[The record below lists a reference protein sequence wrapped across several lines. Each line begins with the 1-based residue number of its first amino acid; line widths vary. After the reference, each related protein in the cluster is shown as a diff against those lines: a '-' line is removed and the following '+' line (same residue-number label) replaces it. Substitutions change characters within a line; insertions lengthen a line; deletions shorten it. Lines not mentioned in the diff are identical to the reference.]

1 MQKSS
6 KKGIIN
12 AAATLLSCAVL
23 GIGAIHQSKAFGAE
37 TQIPQKTLDGE
48 APAVQES
55 KFNVP
60 LTELQVTVHEYKS
73 LPARQPTRHQ
83 RRRKPKMAA
92 VPIGTPILVQ
102 DDAAVAQVESQ
113 EAQKARLAIQ
123 PGEDK
128 SGVAAKLPIDGVSR
142 QGIAVTAE
150 GVARPDESEAEESD
164 PFATS
169 VAKKQVAEIKPAT
182 TGKKRYQLAPIKWG
196 ARVTE
201 TLTKMRERHNEAKL
215 YGDMKVVTLEN
226 DRRSFYNTQTAE
238 IKGSTYVLQPYI
250 AQIEGNLGIVKTR
263 EKRTTN
269 TFQDEKQITNDQAS
283 LRHHKFF
290 GNGSVSLFNRS
301 RFPFSASFNVTNADA
316 KADYINSNSDTK
328 SVFLQQ
334 QYRPARGPERYNA
347 SYQHV
352 SSTAGAG
359 SSQSSAVGSEA
370 QKSSYSALQGSYST
384 KLGAHQMYPFSALYR
399 HSETLSSSSSGNM
412 TADILTAQHTY
423 LPPESLLA
431 ISSTGAFTASR
442 QDRSGNSQ
450 SAQFVQLNS
459 TVSWQPE
466 SEDIPLF
473 LTGTGRFF
481 DASTSTFGTKY
492 STKTY
497 GINGSALWDESH
509 NLKYHG
515 DASVMR
521 SESDSSSSLTTVQR
535 ARAVYRADDV
545 KIRKASYYWNAN
557 GGLFNQTQSGGTP
570 STPTG
575 VSQTG
580 STNLAR
586 GTNTRGFGGVGHSLS
601 GGWDT
606 TMLGRV
612 WPMRYAANQ
621 DLSTN
626 VPITEFGKRVS
637 PTMTSLRNNVSLSTN
652 YEKNQWSFLSSVSFT
667 DLKTWGGNN
676 PVHTKVVA
684 FNLGGRGRQP
694 IYEGYGAK
702 VDGTMQIARSTKGRI
717 QASGALI
724 GTYLKH
730 GVFGIR
736 GLSYSVRTNFET
748 RPVPPIEQPL
758 GDTPGIGNVTRER
771 AISYGINQNLM
782 YRLGMNELR
791 LAALFEEKRGIKRAT
806 LMAQFKIWRT
816 VGN

>member
-1 MQKSS
+1 MRKSS
-6 KKGIIN
+6 KKGVFN
-12 AAATLLSCAVL
+12 AAATLLSCAAL
-23 GIGAIHQSKAFGAE
+23 GFGAIHQSKAFGAE
-37 TQIPQKTLDGE
+37 TQVPNKTLVGE
-48 APAVQES
+48 APLVQES
-55 KFNVP
+55 KFSEP
-60 LTELQVTVHEYKS
+60 LTGLQATVHEYKS

-92 VPIGTPILVQ
+92 VPIGTPILVG
-102 DDAAVAQVESQ
+102 DASATQVESQ
-113 EAQKARLAIQ
+113 EAQKASLAIQ
-123 PGEDK
+123 SGEDK
-128 SGVAAKLPIDGVSR
+128 SNVAVKLPIDDAPR
-142 QGIAVTAE
+142 QGIIAMTGGIAK
-150 GVARPDESEAEESD
+150 PDESEAEESD

-169 VAKKQVAEIKPAT
+169 GAKNQVAEIKPAAT
-182 TGKKRYQLAPIKWG
+182 RKKKYQLAPIKWG

-201 TLTKMRERHNEAKL
+201 TLTKLREKHNEAKL

-226 DRRSFYNTQTAE
+226 DRKTFYNTQTVE

-250 AQIEGNLGIVKTR
+250 AQIDGNLGIVNTH
-263 EKRTTN
+263 EKKTTN
-269 TFQDEKQITNDQAS
+269 TFQDEKQITSDQAS
-283 LRHHKFF
+283 LQHHKFF
-290 GNGSVSLFNRS
+290 GNGSLSLFNRS

-347 SYQHV
+347 SYQYV
-352 SSTAGAG
+352 SSTAGSR
-359 SSQSSAVGSEA
+359 SSLYSIVGSEA

-384 KLGAHQMYPFSALYR
+384 KLGVNQMYPFSALYR
-399 HSETLSSSSSGNM
+399 HSETLSSSTSGNM

-431 ISSTGAFTASR
+431 VSSTGAFTASR
-442 QDRSGNSQ
+442 QDRPGSSQ
-450 SAQFVQLNS
+450 SAQFVQLSS
-459 TVSWQPE
+459 TASWQPE

-473 LTGTGRFF
+473 LTGTGRYF
-481 DASTSTFGTKY
+481 DASTSTYGTRY
-492 STKTY
+492 SSKTY

-515 DASVMR
+515 DASVLR
-521 SESDSSSSLTTVQR
+521 SESDTSSSLTTVQR
-535 ARAVYRADDV
+535 ARAVYRADDI
-545 KIRKASYYWNAN
+545 KIRKATYYWNAN

-570 STPTG
+570 TSSAGAT
-575 VSQTG
+575 QTG
-580 STNLAR
+580 STSLTR
-586 GTNTRGFGGVGHSLS
+586 GTNTRGFGGIGHALS

-606 TMLGRV
+606 TMFGRV
-612 WPMRYAANQ
+612 WPMRYSANQ

-626 VPITEFGKRVS
+626 VPFTEFGRRVS

-652 YEKNQWSFLSSVSFT
+652 YEKNQWSFLSSVSLT

-702 VDGTMQIARSTKGRI
+702 VDGTLQIARSAKGRM
-717 QASGALI
+717 QTSGALV

-730 GVFGIR
+730 GIFGIR
-736 GLSYSVRTNFET
+736 GLSYSVRADFET

-771 AISYGINQNLM
+771 AISYGINQNLL
-782 YRLGMNELR
+782 YRIGMNELR

-806 LMAQFKIWRT
+806 ILAQFKVWRT